1 MNKTQR
7 MLAASRSEA
16 ECRVIGQPPSDL
28 AMRSEPEP
36 CPEPQ
41 PELLIRFT
49 YDVRTGTYKMEQD
62 GTKVQALFIAPQDA
76 PIPEKL
82 RSLLQN
88 MASRTIA
95 QKAGREA
102 PPEAID
108 LSLLDQKLAEYN
120 ARHPGKAKTYRP
132 GPFAKREPKAK
143 ISLEDLGL

>member
-1 MNKTQR
+1 
-7 MLAASRSEA
+7 
-16 ECRVIGQPPSDL
+16 
-28 AMRSEPEP
+28 
-36 CPEPQ
+36 
-41 PELLIRFT
+41 
-49 YDVRTGTYKMEQD
+49 MEQD
-62 GTKVQALFIAPQDA
+62 GTRVSALFIAPQDA

-102 PPEAID
+102 PPEQID

-132 GPFAKREPKAK
+132 GHSAFAKREPKVQ